1 MLIGVV
7 REGDAMDTRRTF
19 LKAGAAVGAAVAS
32 WPLPRALAAP
42 DPARV
47 ALVVGNDGYPQS
59 PLANAVNDAKAVA
72 ELLGQAGFNVALK
85 TDATRT
91 ELVQA
96 VEAFGRAIGRSEVKL
111 GFFYY
116 AGHGA
121 QVEWRNYLLPVD
133 AKVAAATDLPAQCL
147 DLGVLLEHLGK
158 ARDKVFVVILDAC
171 RDNPFGAGFKLEQ
184 KGLSQFDAP
193 VGSVLAF
200 STAPGSVAADGGG
213 RNGLYSEHLV
223 RELGVKGARIEE
235 AFKRVR
241 LNVRVA
247 SQGRQ
252 IPWESTSLESE
263 VYLFP
268 TAQKLTEAELERRF
282 AEELARW
289 NRIKGSKSAE
299 DWVQYLRDFP
309 QGKFSE
315 IAQDRLNRV
324 LAAVEPPRPQPVPV
338 AVASGALLYDLKPGA
353 PVPDF
358 YGPANPNSAGTYP
371 LGRKF
376 TVGDEVTW
384 RVVDPI
390 SRVQQRTDTFRV
402 TKVDAQA
409 ERVELNDGAGITD
422 LMSNVYRFRGAEF
435 EPAALFFPAEL
446 QVGKH
451 WATRYRRTDQRGAA
465 DWEMAFHITR
475 RERVTVPAGEFEAFR
490 VEGRGFNAQHR
501 YEQAWL
507 LWMVP
512 GLNFVVKRDLIARA
526 GGQVTFA
533 EGLELISL
541 KQHARG

>member
-1 MLIGVV
+1 M
-7 REGDAMDTRRTF
+7 AQRRTF
-19 LKAGAAVGAAVAS
+19 LKASAALGASAAA
-32 WPLPRALAAP
+32 WPLPGVLAAP
-42 DPARV
+42 DPSRV
-47 ALVVGNDGYPQS
+47 ALVVGNDAYPQS

-72 ELLGQAGFNVALK
+72 DLLGQAGFNAALK
-85 TDATRT
+85 TDATRG
-91 ELVQA
+91 ELMQA
-96 VEAFGRAIGRSEVKL
+96 VEAFGQAIGRSEVKL

-121 QVEWRNYLLPVD
+121 QVDWRNYLLPVD
-133 AKVAAATDLPAQCL
+133 AKVAGAADLPAQCL
-147 DLGVLLEHLGK
+147 DLGVLLGHLGK

-171 RDNPFGAGFKLEQ
+171 RDNPFGSDFRLEQ

-299 DWVQYLRDFP
+299 DWVQYLREFP

-315 IAQDRLNRV
+315 IAQDRLNRL
-324 LAAVEPPRPQPVPV
+324 LAPVEPPRPAAVPV
-338 AVASGALLYDLKPGA
+338 VATAGPLLYDLKPGA

-376 TVGDEVTW
+376 TVGDEVSV
-384 RVVDPI
+384 RFLDPI
-390 SRVQQRTDTFRV
+390 SRVTQRTAVLRV
-402 TKVDAQA
+402 TRVDPDEDVVEFNRGVVIVDMLGNPRKRG
-409 ERVELNDGAGITD
+409 ERIFDVPIQ
-422 LMSNVYRFRGAEF
+422 Y
-435 EPAALFFPAEL
+435 FPAEL
-446 QVGKH
+446 QIGKRWTTRFRQTRDGRVSDADYDMRVVG
-451 WATRYRRTDQRGAA
+451 
-465 DWEMAFHITR
+465 
-475 RERVTVPAGEFEAFR
+475 REKVTVPAGRFDAFR
-490 VEGRGFNAQHR
+490 LEGAGHNRTFGVQLQSTF
-501 YEQAWL
+501 WV
-507 LWMVP
+507 VP
-512 GLNFVVKRDLIARA
+512 GLITSIRWDWLARRGGAVVD
-526 GGQVTFA
+526 A
-533 EGLELISL
+533 EGTELVAL